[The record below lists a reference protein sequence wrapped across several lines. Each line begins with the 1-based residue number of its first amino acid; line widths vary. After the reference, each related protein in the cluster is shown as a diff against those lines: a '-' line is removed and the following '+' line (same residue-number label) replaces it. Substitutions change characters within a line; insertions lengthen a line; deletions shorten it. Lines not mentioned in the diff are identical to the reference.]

1 MKFPSNTVI
10 EFLPSTQVV
19 FISPCH
25 LFHPFILN
33 GIDLLKH
40 LKKKF
45 HTWPNYSPP
54 SSFYNYSLRI
64 QDLLMLH
71 IILKKRP
78 TAVSEENCRNKRKK
92 KAKRTNAKEN
102 SSVNTHSFTLLSNF
116 DLFDILCSP
125 CSPACLNNLS
135 TNVCFEQ
142 EGNFD
147 ILKMKLLNL
156 QLKRENSDCWKYS
169 QKKKSFDQN
178 TIGTSCFYSKHFD
191 TLSQL

>member
-1 MKFPSNTVI
+1 VKFPSNTVI

-25 LFHPFILN
+25 LFHLEWNRASKTF
-33 GIDLLKH
+33 KFF
-40 LKKKF
+40 F

-78 TAVSEENCRNKRKK
+78 TAVSEEIVETKEK

-116 DLFDILCSP
+116 DRFDILCSP
-125 CSPACLNNLS
+125 CLPACLNNLS

-147 ILKMKLLNL
+147 ILKTKLLNL
-156 QLKRENSDCWKYS
+156 QLKRENSDCWKCS
-169 QKKKSFDQN
+169 QKEKSFDQN
-178 TIGTSCFYSKHFD
+178 KIRI
-191 TLSQL
+191 Q